1 MALSVAG
8 LYIYLAEIFK
18 RKKTEP
24 PLNYAKT
31 KRKTFEF
38 FRFVYICEGEG
49 VKYQCTEVQLI

>member
-31 KRKTFEF
+31 KRKAFEF
-38 FRFVYICEGEG
+38 FRLSIFVRGRA
-49 VKYQCTEVQLI
+49 

>member
-24 PLNYAKT
+24 PLTMLKPKGKHLNSSDLSI
-31 KRKTFEF
+31 
-38 FRFVYICEGEG
+38 FVRGRA
-49 VKYQCTEVQLI
+49 

>member
-8 LYIYLAEIFK
+8 LYINLAEIFK
-18 RKKTEP
+18 RKKTEA

-38 FRFVYICEGEG
+38 FRFVYIC
-49 VKYQCTEVQLI
+49 

>member
-31 KRKTFEF
+31 RRKTLNSSDLSI
-38 FRFVYICEGEG
+38 FVRGR
-49 VKYQCTEVQLI
+49 V